1 MSKYLSLFVLA
12 FLSYLSLG
20 VVAGEFDGKKVLY
33 IDSYH
38 EGYAWSDGMT
48 ESIVGIIGESGAE
61 LKIHRMDTKRNKTV
75 EFKQK
80 AALDAKKL
88 IESFQPDVVI
98 ATDDNASKYLLAPYY
113 KGSSIPFVFAGVNW
127 DATPYGFPTSNI
139 TGMVEVNA
147 YPDLLDLLNSMAR
160 GEKVGFLSGPG
171 ETGALVVERSKKIL
185 GLEISEV
192 RQANTFEEWKSSFI
206 DLNGKVDVL
215 LLNNNAGITDWDKE
229 AAKQFVERNTKIPT
243 GSTNAWMLDYS
254 LMTYAKLASEQGE
267 WAALTAMRILLGE
280 SPADIPI
287 ERNKRGDIGINKRVA
302 SAIGVTVSENIEFS
316 ASIVIE

>member
-61 LKIHRMDTKRNKTV
+61 LKIHRMDTKRNKTT

-206 DLNGKVDVL
+206 ELNGKVDVL

-229 AAKQFVERNTKIPT
+229 AAKQFVESNTKIPT

>member
-1 MSKYLSLFVLA
+1 M
-12 FLSYLSLG
+12 SYLSLG

-61 LKIHRMDTKRNKTV
+61 LKIHRMDTKRNKTT

-98 ATDDNASKYLLAPYY
+98 ATDDNVSKYLLAPYY

-206 DLNGKVDVL
+206 ELNGKVDVL
-215 LLNNNAGITDWDKE
+215 LLLSIKFEVRHFLQMRMNILRWCS
-229 AAKQFVERNTKIPT
+229 IPKPF
-243 GSTNAWMLDYS
+243 AW
-254 LMTYAKLASEQGE
+254 A
-267 WAALTAMRILLGE
+267 RI
-280 SPADIPI
+280 
-287 ERNKRGDIGINKRVA
+287 
-302 SAIGVTVSENIEFS
+302 
-316 ASIVIE
+316 